1 MKKGLLPIIAICM
14 CFLSCHSRIGPYLI
28 KIDALLNEYP
38 DSALY
43 VLMNINA
50 SDLHLTKDKAY
61 YSLLLS
67 AALDKNYIDVKND
80 SLINIASEFYSH
92 RGSQYNR
99 MRSYY
104 YQGIIRKNDENYP
117 AAIVSL
123 EKAEQ
128 DAKALNDLRYLGLIY
143 RNMGSIFNSTNNFVE
158 STNYK
163 KAAISCFNDNNDSI
177 YALHTAYSLAVSYM
191 NSAEGSYNSSDL
203 DSCLFYNG
211 GVQAYASDETLLAY
225 SNILYAQAL
234 AIKGDSLQ
242 EAIHIYQNTPKSLL
256 TYRDY
261 GYCAYAYAKT
271 GQADSVKKWTDQAYT
286 YARSHPQEAVL
297 NSLLFRI
304 DSLEGRYPEALR
316 KVTQAMAVQDSVTR
330 VLLQQSLSV
339 AQKNYYQ
346 NEAALQKS
354 QMQQQRLL
362 FIAIG
367 IILSLLFL
375 SLLLLLQNRKKTRE
389 TLLREQMV
397 QLTVTQQKTR
407 KGNGFLIGTLFMEK
421 VSRLSGLSHQYFEA
435 GDEADRTQSFL
446 AFKKVAHEL
455 VEKPELFHE
464 LEIKL
469 NQYCSGIMDKLKAQV
484 PSIKGENRRIIA
496 LFFAGIPDPVVQII
510 MQRVSIGSLRTLRS
524 RFRQTIKE
532 AHAPDENLFLDML
545 DTEKQLG
552 KKTNLHKD
560 KNIN

>member
-1 MKKGLLPIIAICM
+1 MRKELLPFITICLL
-14 CFLSCHSRIGPYLI
+14 CVSCHSRIGLYLI
-28 KIDALLNEYP
+28 DIDTLLNQQP

-43 VLMNINA
+43 VLKHIDA
-50 SDLHLTKDKAY
+50 SDLHRTKDKAY

-67 AALDKNYIDVKND
+67 AALDKNYIDVTND

-92 RGSQYNR
+92 RGTRYNR

-128 DAKALNDLRYLGLIY
+128 EAKALNEMRYLGLIY

-158 STNYK
+158 STKYK
-163 KAAISCFNDNNDSI
+163 KAAISCFNENNDSI

-191 NSAEGSYNSSDL
+191 NSAEGSNNSPDL
-203 DSCLFYNG
+203 DSCLFYIRR
-211 GVQAYASDETLLAY
+211 VQANAPNETLHAY

-242 EAIHIYQNTPKSLL
+242 EAIHIYQNIPKSLL

-271 GQADSVKKWTDQAYT
+271 GQVDSAKKWTDMAYT
-286 YARSHPQEAVL
+286 YAGSQAQEAVL
-297 NSLLFRI
+297 NSLLFRV

-316 KVTQAMAVQDSVTR
+316 KVTHAMAVQDSVTR

-339 AQKNYYQ
+339 AQKNYYR
-346 NEAALQKS
+346 NETALQKS
-354 QMQQQRLL
+354 QMQQHRLL
-362 FIAIG
+362 FIAAG

-375 SLLLLLQNRKKTRE
+375 SILLLLQNRKKTRE
-389 TLLREQMV
+389 AQLREQMA
-397 QLTVTQQKTR
+397 QLTVIQQKTR

-421 VSRLSGLSHQYFEA
+421 ISRLSGLSNQYFEA
-435 GDEADRTQSFL
+435 GDEANRSQSFL
-446 AFKKVAHEL
+446 AFKKVAQEL
-455 VEKPELFHE
+455 VEKPELFPWVDM
-464 LEIKL
+464 KL
-469 NQYCSGIMDKLKAQV
+469 
-484 PSIKGENRRIIA
+484 
-496 LFFAGIPDPVVQII
+496 
-510 MQRVSIGSLRTLRS
+510 
-524 RFRQTIKE
+524 
-532 AHAPDENLFLDML
+532 
-545 DTEKQLG
+545 
-552 KKTNLHKD
+552 
-560 KNIN
+560 